1 MKHLI
6 SIDDIG
12 PNDRTELFQVAD
24 RFSHLHPTTISKKYM
39 ENKILA
45 NVFYEPSTRT
55 STSFH
60 SAMIKLGGQVIAIN
74 EINYSSVAKGENI
87 EDTIKTIG
95 CYSDLIVLR
104 TKNAGDAAKAA
115 EVSSVP
121 IINAGDGNG
130 EHPTQTLLDLYT
142 IYKTKTAYSVPTT
155 TAVSTTLQ
163 GLNIVFAGDIDNSRT
178 IHSLAKAVEKKNKVV
193 YCDTYSDLSPH
204 LPTADVLYMT
214 RVQRERGS
222 EGTYQFTKQHAQVLK
237 KECIIM
243 HPFPR
248 NEELPQWVD
257 SLPNSVYFKQIQNGL
272 YIRMALLLSYKGEYK
287 ND

>member
-6 SIDDIG
+6 SIDDLG
-12 PNDRTELFQVAD
+12 HMDRAALFKAAD
-24 RFSHLHPTTISKKYM
+24 VFLYPTPLTKKAM
-39 ENKILA
+39 AGKILA

-55 STSFH
+55 SASFH
-60 SAMIKLGGQVIAIN
+60 SAMIKLGGQVISIN

-87 EDTIKTIG
+87 EDTIRTMG

-115 EVSSVP
+115 KVSSVP

-130 EHPTQTLLDLYT
+130 EHPTHTLLDLYT
-142 IYKTKTAYSVPTT
+142 IYKTKMR
-155 TAVSTTLQ
+155 LH
-163 GLNIVFAGDIDNSRT
+163 GLSIVFAGDIDNSRT
-178 IHSLAKAVEKKNKVV
+178 IHSLAKAVDKKNKVV
-193 YCDTYSDLSPH
+193 YCDTYSDLLPH

-222 EGTYQFTKQHAQVLK
+222 EGTYQFTRQHAQALK
-237 KECIIM
+237 RDCIIM

-272 YIRMALLLSYKGEYK
+272 YIRMALLLSYK
-287 ND
+287 

>member
-12 PNDRTELFQVAD
+12 PEDRAVLFQVAD
-24 RFSHLHPTTISKKYM
+24 KLVHSTTMSKKDM
-39 ENKILA
+39 EDKILA

-104 TKNAGDAAKAA
+104 TKNAGDTAKAA

-142 IYKTKTAYSVPTT
+142 IYKTKK
-155 TAVSTTLQ
+155 TLQ
-163 GLNIVFAGDIDNSRT
+163 GLNIVFAGDIENSRT
-178 IHSLAKAVEKKNKVV
+178 IHSLAKVVEKNNEVV

-222 EGTYQFTKQHAQVLK
+222 EGTYQFTREHAKVIK

-272 YIRMALLLSYKGEYK
+272 YVRMALLLSYKGEHK
-287 ND
+287 NG

>member
-12 PNDRTELFQVAD
+12 PDDRTALFQVAD
-24 RFSHLHPTTISKKYM
+24 RFSHLHSTTISKKYM
-39 ENKILA
+39 ADKILA

-60 SAMIKLGGQVIAIN
+60 SAMLKLGGQVIPIN

-115 EVSSVP
+115 KVSSVP

-142 IYKTKTAYSVPTT
+142 IRKTKMR
-155 TAVSTTLQ
+155 LQ
-163 GLNIVFAGDIDNSRT
+163 GLNIVFAGDIENSRT
-178 IHSLAKAVEKKNKVV
+178 IHSLAKVIEKNNEVV
-193 YCDTYSDLSPH
+193 YCDTYSDLLPH

-222 EGTYQFTKQHAQVLK
+222 EGTYQFTMQHSQVLNK
-237 KECIIM
+237 KCIIM

-257 SLPNSVYFKQIQNGL
+257 RLPNSVYFKQIQNGL
-272 YIRMALLLSYKGEYK
+272 YIRMALLLTYKGEHK
-287 ND
+287 NG

>member
-12 PNDRTELFQVAD
+12 PDDRTVLFQVAD
-24 RFSHLHPTTISKKYM
+24 RLTRRTTTVKRDM
-39 ENKILA
+39 EDKILA

-60 SAMIKLGGQVIAIN
+60 SAMIKLGGQVIPIN

-115 EVSSVP
+115 EVSGVP

-142 IYKTKTAYSVPTT
+142 IYKTKK
-155 TAVSTTLQ
+155 TLQ
-163 GLNIVFAGDIDNSRT
+163 GLNIVFAGDIENSRT
-178 IHSLAKAVEKKNKVV
+178 IHSLAKAVEKNNEVV

-222 EGTYQFTKQHAQVLK
+222 KGTYQFTKQHAKVLK

-272 YIRMALLLSYKGEYK
+272 YIRMALLLSYKGEHK
-287 ND
+287 NG

>member
-12 PNDRTELFQVAD
+12 PDERAVLFQVAD
-24 RFSHLHPTTISKKYM
+24 RLTRRTTTVKRDM
-39 ENKILA
+39 EDKILA

-60 SAMIKLGGQVIAIN
+60 SAMIKLGGQVIPIN

-142 IYKTKTAYSVPTT
+142 IRKTKMR
-155 TAVSTTLQ
+155 LQ
-163 GLNIVFAGDIDNSRT
+163 GLNIVFAGDIENSRT
-178 IHSLAKAVEKKNKVV
+178 IHSLAKAVDKNNEVV

-222 EGTYQFTKQHAQVLK
+222 EGTYQFTMQHSQVLNK
-237 KECIIM
+237 KCIIM

-248 NEELPQWVD
+248 NEEVPQWVD
-257 SLPNSVYFKQIQNGL
+257 RLPNSVYFKQIQNGL
-272 YIRMALLLSYKGEYK
+272 YIRMALLLTYKGEYK
-287 ND
+287 NG

>member
-6 SIDDIG
+6 TIDDLADT
-12 PNDRTELFQVAD
+12 DRFELFEVTD
-24 RFSHLHPTTISKKYM
+24 SLLHPMTMANYFGKPM
-39 ENKILA
+39 VDKILA

-55 STSFH
+55 SASFH
-60 SAMIKLGGQVIAIN
+60 SAMIRLGGEVIPIN

-87 EDTIKTIG
+87 QDTIRTMG
-95 CYSDLIVLR
+95 YYSDIIVLR

-130 EHPTQTLLDLYT
+130 EHPTQTLIDLYT
-142 IYKTKTAYSVPTT
+142 IRKTKNQ
-155 TAVSTTLQ
+155 LH
-163 GLNIVFAGDIDNSRT
+163 GLSIVFAGDIDNSRT
-178 IHSLAKAVEKKNKVV
+178 IHSLAKVVDKKNKVV
-193 YCDTYSDLSPH
+193 YCNTYSDLLPH

-222 EGTYQFTKQHAQVLK
+222 EGTYQFTKEHAEALK
-237 KECIIM
+237 PTCMIM

-257 SLPNSVYFKQIQNGL
+257 ALPNSAYFKQIEYGL
-272 YIRMALLLSYKGEYK
+272 YIRMALLLSYK
-287 ND
+287 

>member
-12 PNDRTELFQVAD
+12 PDDRTALFQVAD

-39 ENKILA
+39 ADKILA

-60 SAMIKLGGQVIAIN
+60 SAMIKLGGQVIPIN

-142 IYKTKTAYSVPTT
+142 IHKTKMR
-155 TAVSTTLQ
+155 LQ
-163 GLNIVFAGDIDNSRT
+163 GLNIVFAGDIENSRT
-178 IHSLAKAVEKKNKVV
+178 IHSLAKAVEKDNEVV

-222 EGTYQFTKQHAQVLK
+222 EGTYQFTMQHSQVLNK
-237 KECIIM
+237 KCIIM

-257 SLPNSVYFKQIQNGL
+257 RLPNSVYFKQIQNGL

-287 ND
+287 NG

>member
-12 PNDRTELFQVAD
+12 PDDYVELFKVAD
-24 RFSHLHPTTISKKYM
+24 RLMLPTTTTKRDM
-39 ENKILA
+39 EDKILA

-60 SAMIKLGGQVIAIN
+60 SAMIKLGGQVIPIN
-74 EINYSSVAKGENI
+74 QINYSSVAKGENV
-87 EDTIKTIG
+87 EDTIRTIG
-95 CYSDLIVLR
+95 SYSDIIVLR
-104 TKNAGDAAKAA
+104 TKNSGDAAKAA

-193 YCDTYSDLSPH
+193 YCDTYSDLLPH

-222 EGTYQFTKQHAQVLK
+222 KGTYQFTKQHAKVIK

-248 NEELPQWVD
+248 NEELPRWVD

-272 YIRMALLLSYKGEYK
+272 YIRMALLLSYKGK
-287 ND
+287 HK

>member
-12 PNDRTELFQVAD
+12 PDDRTALFQVAD

-39 ENKILA
+39 ADKILA

-60 SAMIKLGGQVIAIN
+60 SAMLKLGGQVIPIN

-115 EVSSVP
+115 KVSSVP

-142 IYKTKTAYSVPTT
+142 IRKTKMR
-155 TAVSTTLQ
+155 LQ
-163 GLNIVFAGDIDNSRT
+163 GLNIVFAGDIENSRT
-178 IHSLAKAVEKKNKVV
+178 IHSLAKVIEKNNEVV
-193 YCDTYSDLSPH
+193 YCDTYSDLLPH

-222 EGTYQFTKQHAQVLK
+222 EGTYQFTMQHSQVLNK
-237 KECIIM
+237 KCIIM

-257 SLPNSVYFKQIQNGL
+257 RLPNSVYFKQIQNGL
-272 YIRMALLLSYKGEYK
+272 YIRMALLLTYKGEHK
-287 ND
+287 NG

>member
-12 PNDRTELFQVAD
+12 PDDRTGLFRVAD
-24 RFSHLHPTTISKKYM
+24 KLVHIPALTISKKDM

-60 SAMIKLGGQVIAIN
+60 SAMLKLGGQVIPIN

-95 CYSDLIVLR
+95 CYCDLIVLR
-104 TKNAGDAAKAA
+104 TKNAGDASKAA

-142 IYKTKTAYSVPTT
+142 IRKTKMR
-155 TAVSTTLQ
+155 LQ
-163 GLNIVFAGDIDNSRT
+163 GLNIVFAGDIENSRT
-178 IHSLAKAVEKKNKVV
+178 IHSLAKVVGKNNKVV
-193 YCDTYSDLSPH
+193 YCDTYSDLLPH

-222 EGTYQFTKQHAQVLK
+222 EGTYQFTREQAKVIK

-248 NEELPQWVD
+248 NEELPRWVD

-272 YIRMALLLSYKGEYK
+272 YIRMALLLSYKGK
-287 ND
+287 HK

>member
-12 PNDRTELFQVAD
+12 PDDRAVLFQVAD
-24 RFSHLHPTTISKKYM
+24 KLAHIPALTITKKDM

-60 SAMIKLGGQVIAIN
+60 SAMIKLGGQVIPIN

-115 EVSSVP
+115 GVSSVP

-130 EHPTQTLLDLYT
+130 
-142 IYKTKTAYSVPTT
+142 
-155 TAVSTTLQ
+155 
-163 GLNIVFAGDIDNSRT
+163 
-178 IHSLAKAVEKKNKVV
+178 
-193 YCDTYSDLSPH
+193 
-204 LPTADVLYMT
+204 
-214 RVQRERGS
+214 
-222 EGTYQFTKQHAQVLK
+222 
-237 KECIIM
+237 
-243 HPFPR
+243 
-248 NEELPQWVD
+248 
-257 SLPNSVYFKQIQNGL
+257 
-272 YIRMALLLSYKGEYK
+272 
-287 ND
+287 

>member
-6 SIDDIG
+6 SIDDIS
-12 PNDRTELFQVAD
+12 PDDYAELFKLAD
-24 RFSHLHPTTISKKYM
+24 RLIQDTEISRKDM
-39 ENKILA
+39 ANKILA
-45 NVFYEPSTRT
+45 NVFYEPPTRT

-60 SAMIKLGGQVIAIN
+60 SAMIKLGGQVIPIN

-142 IYKTKTAYSVPTT
+142 IYKIKTAYTVPTPAT
-155 TAVSTTLQ
+155 VDKTLQ

-178 IHSLAKAVEKKNKVV
+178 IHSLAKVVGKNNKVV
-193 YCDTYSDLSPH
+193 YCDTYSDLLPH

-222 EGTYQFTKQHAQVLK
+222 KGTYQFTKRHAKVLK

-248 NEELPQWVD
+248 NEELPRWVD

-272 YIRMALLLSYKGEYK
+272 YVRMALLLSYKGEHK
-287 ND
+287 NG

>member
-12 PNDRTELFQVAD
+12 PDNRTELFQVAD
-24 RFSHLHPTTISKKYM
+24 RLTRRTTTVKRDM
-39 ENKILA
+39 EDKILA

-60 SAMIKLGGQVIAIN
+60 SAMIKLGGQVIPIN

-142 IYKTKTAYSVPTT
+142 IYKTKK
-155 TAVSTTLQ
+155 TLQ
-163 GLNIVFAGDIDNSRT
+163 GLNIVFAGDIENSRT
-178 IHSLAKAVEKKNKVV
+178 IHSLAKAVEKNNEVV

-222 EGTYQFTKQHAQVLK
+222 EGTYQFTMQHSQVLNK
-237 KECIIM
+237 KCIIM

-257 SLPNSVYFKQIQNGL
+257 RLPNSVYFKQIQNGL
-272 YIRMALLLSYKGEYK
+272 YIRMALLLTYKGEHK
-287 ND
+287 NG

>member
-12 PNDRTELFQVAD
+12 PDDRTALFQVAD
-24 RFSHLHPTTISKKYM
+24 RFSHLHSTTISKKYM
-39 ENKILA
+39 ADKILA

-60 SAMIKLGGQVIAIN
+60 SAMLKLGGQVIPIN

-115 EVSSVP
+115 KVSSVP

-142 IYKTKTAYSVPTT
+142 IRKTKMR
-155 TAVSTTLQ
+155 LQ
-163 GLNIVFAGDIDNSRT
+163 GLNIVFAGDIENSRT
-178 IHSLAKAVEKKNKVV
+178 IHSLAKVIEKNNEVV
-193 YCDTYSDLSPH
+193 YCDTYSDLLPH

-222 EGTYQFTKQHAQVLK
+222 EGTYQFTMQHSQVLNK
-237 KECIIM
+237 KCIIM

-257 SLPNSVYFKQIQNGL
+257 RLPNSVYFKQIQNGL

-287 ND
+287 NG

>member
-12 PNDRTELFQVAD
+12 PDDRTALFQVAD
-24 RFSHLHPTTISKKYM
+24 RFSHLHSTTISKKYM
-39 ENKILA
+39 ADKILA

-60 SAMIKLGGQVIAIN
+60 SAMIKLGGQVIPIN

-115 EVSSVP
+115 KVSSVP

-142 IYKTKTAYSVPTT
+142 IHKTKMR
-155 TAVSTTLQ
+155 LQ
-163 GLNIVFAGDIDNSRT
+163 GLNIVFAGDIENSRT
-178 IHSLAKAVEKKNKVV
+178 IHSLAKAVEKDNEVV

-222 EGTYQFTKQHAQVLK
+222 EGTYQFTMQHSQVLNK
-237 KECIIM
+237 KCIIM

-257 SLPNSVYFKQIQNGL
+257 RLPNSVYFKQIQNGL

-287 ND
+287 NG

>member
-12 PNDRTELFQVAD
+12 LDDRTALFQVAD
-24 RFSHLHPTTISKKYM
+24 RLTRRTTTVKRDM
-39 ENKILA
+39 EDKILA

-60 SAMIKLGGQVIAIN
+60 SAMLKLGGQVIPIN

-142 IYKTKTAYSVPTT
+142 IYKTKK
-155 TAVSTTLQ
+155 TLQ
-163 GLNIVFAGDIDNSRT
+163 GFNIVFAGDIENSRT
-178 IHSLAKAVEKKNKVV
+178 IHSLAKAVEKNNEVV

-222 EGTYQFTKQHAQVLK
+222 KGTYKFTRQHAQVLK

-287 ND
+287 NG

>member
-1 MKHLI
+1 MRHLI
-6 SIDDIG
+6 SIDDLSHG
-12 PNDRTELFQVAD
+12 DRAALFKVAD
-24 RFSHLHPTTISKKYM
+24 RLIYPTTISKNAM
-39 ENKILA
+39 AGKILA

-55 STSFH
+55 SASFH
-60 SAMIKLGGQVIAIN
+60 SAMIKLGGQVIPIN

-87 EDTIKTIG
+87 EDTIRTIG
-95 CYSDLIVLR
+95 CYSDIIVLR
-104 TKNAGDAAKAA
+104 TKNAGDAVKAA
-115 EVSSVP
+115 KVSSVP

-142 IYKTKTAYSVPTT
+142 IRKIKM
-155 TAVSTTLQ
+155 TLH

-178 IHSLAKAVEKKNKVV
+178 IHSLAKAVDKKNKVV
-193 YCDTYSDLSPH
+193 YCNTYSDLLPH
-204 LPTADVLYMT
+204 LSTADVLYMT

-222 EGTYQFTKQHAQVLK
+222 EGTYQFTKEHARALK
-237 KECIIM
+237 RDCIIM

-272 YIRMALLLSYKGEYK
+272 YIRMALLLSYK
-287 ND
+287 

>member
-6 SIDDIG
+6 SIDDFEPG
-12 PNDRTELFQVAD
+12 ERAALFELAD
-24 RFSHLHPTTISKKYM
+24 ELIHPTAISTQAM
-39 ENKILA
+39 AGKILA

-55 STSFH
+55 SASFY
-60 SAMIKLGGQVIAIN
+60 SAMIKLGGQVIPIN

-87 EDTIKTIG
+87 EDTVRTMG

-115 EVSSVP
+115 KVSSVP

-130 EHPTQTLLDLYT
+130 EHPTQTLIDLYT
-142 IYKTKTAYSVPTT
+142 IRKAKKR
-155 TAVSTTLQ
+155 LH
-163 GLNIVFAGDIDNSRT
+163 GLNIVFAGDIVNSRT
-178 IHSLAKAVEKKNKVV
+178 IHSLAKAVDKKNKVV
-193 YCDTYSDLSPH
+193 YCNTYNDLLPH
-204 LPTADVLYMT
+204 LPAADVLYMT

-222 EGTYQFTKQHAQVLK
+222 EGAYKFTIQHAQALK
-237 KECIIM
+237 KGCIIM

-257 SLPNSVYFKQIQNGL
+257 SLHNSIYFKQIQNGL
-272 YIRMALLLSYKGEYK
+272 YIRMALLLSYK
-287 ND
+287 

>member
-12 PNDRTELFQVAD
+12 PDDRTALFQVAD
-24 RFSHLHPTTISKKYM
+24 RFSHLHSTTISKKYM
-39 ENKILA
+39 ADKILA

-60 SAMIKLGGQVIAIN
+60 SAMLKLGGQVIPIN

-142 IYKTKTAYSVPTT
+142 IRKTKMR
-155 TAVSTTLQ
+155 LQ
-163 GLNIVFAGDIDNSRT
+163 GLNIVFAGDIENSRT
-178 IHSLAKAVEKKNKVV
+178 IHSLAKVVEKNNEVV

-222 EGTYQFTKQHAQVLK
+222 EGTYQFTMQHSQVLNK
-237 KECIIM
+237 KCIIM

-257 SLPNSVYFKQIQNGL
+257 RLPNSVYFKQIQNGL
-272 YIRMALLLSYKGEYK
+272 YIRMALLLTYKGEHK
-287 ND
+287 NG

>member
-12 PNDRTELFQVAD
+12 PDDRTALFQVAD
-24 RFSHLHPTTISKKYM
+24 RFSHLHSTTISKKYM
-39 ENKILA
+39 ADKILA

-60 SAMIKLGGQVIAIN
+60 SAMLKLGGQVIPIN

-115 EVSSVP
+115 KVSSVP

-142 IYKTKTAYSVPTT
+142 IRKTKMR
-155 TAVSTTLQ
+155 LQ
-163 GLNIVFAGDIDNSRT
+163 GLNIVFAGDIENSRT
-178 IHSLAKAVEKKNKVV
+178 IHSLAKVVEKNNEVV

-222 EGTYQFTKQHAQVLK
+222 EGTYQFTMQHSQVLNK
-237 KECIIM
+237 KCIIM

-257 SLPNSVYFKQIQNGL
+257 RLPNSVYFKQIQNGL
-272 YIRMALLLSYKGEYK
+272 YIRMALLLTYKGEYK

>member
-12 PNDRTELFQVAD
+12 PDDRTALFQVAD

-39 ENKILA
+39 ADKILA

-60 SAMIKLGGQVIAIN
+60 SAMLKLGGQVIPIN

-87 EDTIKTIG
+87 EDTIRTIG

-104 TKNAGDAAKAA
+104 TKNSGDAAKAA
-115 EVSSVP
+115 KVSSVP

-142 IYKTKTAYSVPTT
+142 IYKIKMR
-155 TAVSTTLQ
+155 LQ
-163 GLNIVFAGDIDNSRT
+163 GLNIVFAGDIENSRT
-178 IHSLAKAVEKKNKVV
+178 IHSLAKAVEKDNEVV

-222 EGTYQFTKQHAQVLK
+222 EGTYQFTMQHSQVLNK
-237 KECIIM
+237 KCIIM

-257 SLPNSVYFKQIQNGL
+257 RLPNSVYFKQIQNGL
-272 YIRMALLLSYKGEYK
+272 YIRMALLLTYKGEHK
-287 ND
+287 NG

>member
-12 PNDRTELFQVAD
+12 PDNRAGLFQVAD
-24 RFSHLHPTTISKKYM
+24 RLTHRTTTVKRDM
-39 ENKILA
+39 EDKILA

-60 SAMIKLGGQVIAIN
+60 SAMLKLGGQVIAIN

-142 IYKTKTAYSVPTT
+142 IYKIKN
-155 TAVSTTLQ
+155 TLQ

-178 IHSLAKAVEKKNKVV
+178 IHSLAKVVEKDNDVV

-222 EGTYQFTKQHAQVLK
+222 EGTYQFTKQHSQVLK

-287 ND
+287 NG

>member
-142 IYKTKTAYSVPTT
+142 IYKIKK
-155 TAVSTTLQ
+155 TLQ
-163 GLNIVFAGDIDNSRT
+163 GLNIVFAGDIENSRT
-178 IHSLAKAVEKKNKVV
+178 IHSLAKVVEKNNEVV

-204 LPTADVLYMT
+204 LPTADGLYMT

-222 EGTYQFTKQHAQVLK
+222 EGTYQFTREHAKVIK
-237 KECIIM
+237 KDCIIM

-272 YIRMALLLSYKGEYK
+272 YIRMALLLTYRGEH
-287 ND
+287 